1 MTHLGD
7 ITKID
12 WFHVP
17 PVGVVTRRH
26 FGEDEWHDIE
36 IFEKWAQ
43 EEEGL

>member
-17 PVGVVTRRH
+17 PVDVVTRIH
-26 FGEDEWHDIE
+26 FGE
-36 IFEKWAQ
+36 
-43 EEEGL
+43 EETM

>member
-17 PVGVVTRRH
+17 PVDVVTRIY

>member
-1 MTHLGD
+1 MTHD
-7 ITKID
+7 
-12 WFHVP
+12 P
-17 PVGVVTRRH
+17 PRRH

>member
-17 PVGVVTRRH
+17 PVDVVTRRY
-26 FGEDEWHDIE
+26 FGEEATI
-36 IFEKWAQ
+36 
-43 EEEGL
+43 

>member
-17 PVGVVTRRH
+17 PVDAVTRRH
-26 FGEDEWHDIE
+26 FGEEATI
-36 IFEKWAQ
+36 
-43 EEEGL
+43 

>member
-17 PVGVVTRRH
+17 PVDVVTRRY

-36 IFEKWAQ
+36 IFGKWAQ